1 MGGTRDWKNPRF
13 VPATALHYKCF
24 TSQLEM
30 IRDNFCEASFLG
42 FLLTYRRSVH
52 MKRNFAVL
60 AIVAALSTAPLMA
73 SAADAGSTGSSA
85 PAADT
90 GTPKKTTK
98 HHHHKK
104 SSKSTST
111 AGSTSGSK

>member
-1 MGGTRDWKNPRF
+1 
-13 VPATALHYKCF
+13 
-24 TSQLEM
+24 
-30 IRDNFCEASFLG
+30 
-42 FLLTYRRSVH
+42 

-60 AIVAALSTAPLMA
+60 AIVAALSTAPLMV

-85 PAADT
+85 PTADA

-104 SSKSTST
+104 SSKGTST
-111 AGSTSGSK
+111 AAPAAGSK